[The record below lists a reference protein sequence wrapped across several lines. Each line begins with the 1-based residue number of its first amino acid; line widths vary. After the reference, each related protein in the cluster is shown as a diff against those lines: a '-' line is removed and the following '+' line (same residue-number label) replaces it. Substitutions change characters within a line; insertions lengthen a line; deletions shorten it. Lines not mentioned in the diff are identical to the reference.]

1 MSGSSLSTIR
11 WLTFGCAVA
20 ARVLC
25 TSTAD
30 AQVESTSAVVR
41 GRAGGNDSN
50 SRDRIDLDSLIARA
64 IAVNPRITAARRRVD
79 AARAR
84 VGPAGARPDP
94 MLMAGI
100 QNQPLGREA
109 PTVSAHGTT
118 SSGPD
123 PMTMHMIGI
132 SQTILYPGKLKLRT
146 EATAREVDAAIAA
159 LDDARLTVTRDVRT
173 TYYELAYLDQ
183 ALRIAQENQA
193 VLTDIIR
200 VTESHYASG
209 SGRQQDILK
218 ARLDIG
224 RLAQDVN
231 ALREQ
236 RRAQLAGLNAL
247 LDEPDTTPISGVSVP
262 ERIARAAVP
271 DSAHH
276 VRFTSNAFGAAAADS
291 PLPSLA
297 TLQAMAIT
305 NNAMLREHELR
316 IAAQT
321 ARVALAEKATKP
333 DVDVS
338 LQYGQRSG
346 LTDMISA
353 VVSVP
358 IPIQHR
364 RKQDEDVAAARA
376 ELDALR
382 AEHHSTVNDLRA
394 RVAKLYADLERQR
407 TQLALDVKAI
417 LPQGRATLSATTA
430 SYQAGKTDILT
441 LLDSQSAFF
450 TYEISY
456 YRALSDF
463 GQTLA
468 ELESVV
474 GKEVLP

>member
-1 MSGSSLSTIR
+1 MWGSSLSAVR
-11 WLTFGCAVA
+11 WLTFGCAAAACVLYTSAVA
-20 ARVLC
+20 
-25 TSTAD
+25 
-30 AQVESTSAVVR
+30 AQVESPSVAPR
-41 GRAGGNDSN
+41 RSSK

-64 IAVNPRITAARRRVD
+64 VAVNPKITAAHRRVD

-100 QNQPLGREA
+100 QNQPLGREG

-118 SSGPD
+118 SSGPE

-132 SQTILYPGKLKLRT
+132 SQTIPYPGKLRLRT
-146 EATAREVDAAIAA
+146 EATAREVDAATAA

-173 TYYELAYLDQ
+173 AYYELAYLDQ
-183 ALRIAQENQA
+183 ALRIAQQNQGI
-193 VLTDIIR
+193 LTDIIR
-200 VTESHYASG
+200 VTESHYVSG
-209 SGRQQDILK
+209 SGMQQDILK
-218 ARLDIG
+218 ARLEIA

-231 ALREQ
+231 ALGEQ
-236 RRAQLAGLNAL
+236 RRAQLATLNAL
-247 LDEPDTTPISGVSVP
+247 LDQPDTTPIDSVSIP

-271 DSAHH
+271 DSAERI
-276 VRFTSNAFGAAAADS
+276 RFASNAFGAAAADS
-291 PLPSLA
+291 PFPPLA
-297 TLQAMAIT
+297 TLQAMTIA
-305 NNAMLREHELR
+305 NNAMLREHESR

-321 ARVALAEKATKP
+321 ARVALAEKETRP

-338 LQYGQRSG
+338 LQYGQRTG
-346 LTDMISA
+346 LTDMVSA

-376 ELDALR
+376 ELDALM
-382 AEHHSTVNDLRA
+382 AEHRSTVNDLRA

-430 SYQAGKTDILT
+430 SYQAGKTDILA
-441 LLDSQSAFF
+441 LLDSQSALF
-450 TYEISY
+450 TYETSY

-463 GQTLA
+463 AETLA